1 MKNRMK
7 FLLSENLHFLAKLVA
22 LVIFTMI
29 SISYSSE
36 KQDSPEIRVLVITG
50 GHAFEHEA
58 FFEMFDSFSSITY
71 TEVTQPDAN
80 QLYSSPM
87 MNKYD
92 ALVFYDM
99 VQEITDEQKE
109 AFINLLE
116 EGKGMIFLHHSLASY
131 QEWNEFRRIIGGR
144 YYLQPYFD
152 GNKQYTPSTYKHGVE
167 IPVKIPDKNHPVT
180 AGLKDFIIH
189 DEVYGNF
196 EVLPEVHPILST
208 IHPESGEIIGWTN
221 SYKNSKIVYIQLGHD
236 HHAYSNPKY
245 RRLLKQAI
253 SWVLK

>member
-1 MKNRMK
+1 MNSRYLKN
-7 FLLSENLHFLAKLVA
+7 LLPLIKLFV
-22 LVIFTMI
+22 LVLFIMI
-29 SISYSSE
+29 CSSHSSE

-58 FFEMFDSFSSITY
+58 FFEMFDSLSGITY

-144 YYLQPYFD
+144 YYLQPYFN
-152 GNKQYTPSTYKHGVE
+152 GSKQYTASTYKHGVE

-180 AGLKDFIIH
+180 AGLKEFIIH

-208 IHPESGEIIGWTN
+208 THPESGEIIGWTN

-253 SWVLK
+253 SWVLNK